1 MLDEQVMTELGE
13 AVLAFSQ
20 AEERLTVVGDIQ
32 AGEEAAVQL
41 RAGMSMRRARDR
53 IGSVLRNHPEVV
65 AAALIGNAK
74 RIETLERDVITITQA
89 LSTIDSKVNRHT
101 HSDSSL

>member
-13 AVLAFSQ
+13 AVLAFTQ
-20 AEERLTVVGDIQ
+20 AEERLAETTRLHND
-32 AGEEAAVQL
+32 AGSL
-41 RAGMSMRRARDR
+41 RAGMSMRRAQDR

-74 RIETLERDVITITQA
+74 RIETLERDVITIIQA